1 MSACTSLFLLPL
13 DGRRSRNE
21 KTRLLRRFNARRDRG
36 CAQTHSLQR
45 VRIGKKMYNPT
56 EDIIFF
62 AACVVSFFQER
73 TFPLVSLSARS
84 LSMTFR
90 NSDDECERERER
102 EIHVRSRSNAR
113 KDVIASFYALK
124 MGGKDGERAP
134 RAFEKV
140 ASLSMSCLTDSCFC
154 GREKKKESLKKYS
167 PPLFLFLTHS
177 LTLSFF
183 LSFLHVHISQGT
195 KRLRVQI
202 ENRVHPR
209 PGLANCPH
217 LGKDVE
223 SWHVH
228 REVQLFT
235 RVARVPSRDF
245 GQPSSSE

>member
-1 MSACTSLFLLPL
+1 MFLSL
-13 DGRRSRNE
+13 
-21 KTRLLRRFNARRDRG
+21 
-36 CAQTHSLQR
+36 
-45 VRIGKKMYNPT
+45 
-56 EDIIFF
+56 
-62 AACVVSFFQER
+62 
-73 TFPLVSLSARS
+73 SLSARS
-84 LSMTFR
+84 SLHDSFDIMTT
-90 NSDDECERERER
+90 SARER
-102 EIHVRSRSNAR
+102 EIHVRPRSNAR

-124 MGGKDGERAP
+124 MGGKDEERAP

-154 GREKKKESLKKYS
+154 GREKKKESLKKIFTNTLS
-167 PPLFLFLTHS
+167 LPHSLTHS
-177 LTLSFF
+177 FFLSFF
-183 LSFLHVHISQGT
+183 LSFLHVYISQGT
-195 KRLRVQI
+195 KRVRVQI

-235 RVARVPSRDF
+235 RVALVPSRDF

>member
-1 MSACTSLFLLPL
+1 MFHHFTSLLLSACTSLFLLPL

-73 TFPLVSLSARS
+73 TFPLVSLCAISLHDSFEIVTTSA
-84 LSMTFR
+84 
-90 NSDDECERERER
+90 RERER

-154 GREKKKESLKKYS
+154 GREKKKESLKKI
-167 PPLFLFLTHS
+167 LTNTLSLPHS
-177 LTLSFF
+177 LFLSFF
-183 LSFLHVHISQGT
+183 PTCIHIA
-195 KRLRVQI
+195 
-202 ENRVHPR
+202 ENKKAPR
-209 PGLANCPH
+209 SNRKSCAP
-217 LGKDVE
+217 
-223 SWHVH
+223 
-228 REVQLFT
+228 
-235 RVARVPSRDF
+235 
-245 GQPSSSE
+245 

>member
-1 MSACTSLFLLPL
+1 MCGLFFPRAHFSFGFSL
-13 DGRRSRNE
+13 
-21 KTRLLRRFNARRDRG
+21 
-36 CAQTHSLQR
+36 CAISLH
-45 VRIGKKMYNPT
+45 
-56 EDIIFF
+56 D
-62 AACVVSFFQER
+62 SFEIV
-73 TFPLVSLSARS
+73 TTSARA
-84 LSMTFR
+84 
-90 NSDDECERERER
+90 RERER

-124 MGGKDGERAP
+124 MGGKDGERAQ

-154 GREKKKESLKKYS
+154 GREKKRESLKKI
-167 PPLFLFLTHS
+167 LTTTLSLPHS
-177 LTLSFF
+177 LTHPFFLSFF

-209 PGLANCPH
+209 PGLTNCPH